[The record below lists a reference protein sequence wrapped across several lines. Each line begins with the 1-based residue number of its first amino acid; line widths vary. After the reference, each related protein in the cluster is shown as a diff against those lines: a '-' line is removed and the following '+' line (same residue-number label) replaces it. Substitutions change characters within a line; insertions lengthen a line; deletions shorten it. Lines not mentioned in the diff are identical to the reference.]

1 MEYIM
6 MLLKRTVLGYIDIII
21 MMKRKLKFC
30 LTLICLFLPGVFI
43 ANSQVLVESVAA
55 IVGNEVIYLSD
66 LENTISDLR
75 RNGDKTPVD
84 QLTCRVFQQM
94 LVSKL
99 FMDQA
104 RIDSITVTDEAV
116 EGDLNMRMNDA
127 IRTAGSE
134 EALVTYFKKSMLEI
148 RRDIKKTLLEQQV
161 VGEVQSKISKNIT
174 ITPVALKKFYN
185 SLPKDSLPV
194 VPAKYEISVIQAD
207 PPDNEDNKAEA
218 RQKLLDIRSQ
228 ILAGKSFNVL
238 AIMYSEDP
246 ETAKLGGEIG
256 FRVRG
261 ELEKPY
267 ADAAFSLT
275 KNTVSRIV
283 ESKYGFHIIQLIDR
297 KGDMVNTRHILIR
310 PKVKV
315 EQATKAMARLDSIA
329 NLIRKD
335 SIKFETAALR
345 FSTHKDS
352 RTNGGKLVSSN
363 PSSRTTWFTLEEL
376 NQEMYVKIREMKV
389 GEISDPFKTT
399 DENNNVVFRIIK
411 LDNVLPA
418 HSANLKDD
426 YQSLY
431 DAALVKERADVFD
444 KWVKNKLGITY
455 VKISEEFKSCD
466 FLQKGW
472 LK

>member
-1 MEYIM
+1 
-6 MLLKRTVLGYIDIII
+6 
-21 MMKRKLKFC
+21 MMKRKLRFC
-30 LTLICLFLPGVFI
+30 LTLIIIFLPGVFI
-43 ANSQVLVESVAA
+43 ANSQMLVESVAA

-66 LENTISDLR
+66 LETTISDIR
-75 RNGDKTPVD
+75 RNGNKTPVE
-84 QLTCRVFQQM
+84 QLTCTILQDM

-99 FMDQA
+99 FMNQA
-104 RIDSITVTDEAV
+104 RIDSITITDDAV

-134 EALVTYFKKSMLEI
+134 EALVAYFKKSMLEI

-161 VGEVQSKISKNIT
+161 VGEVQATIAKNIT
-174 ITPVALKKFYN
+174 ITPGALKKYYS
-185 SLPKDSLPV
+185 SLPKDSLPI
-194 VPAKYEISVIQAD
+194 VPAKYEISIIQID

-228 ILAGKSFNVL
+228 ILAGKSFSVL
-238 AIMYSEDP
+238 ARLYSEDT
-246 ETAKLGGEIG
+246 ESAKEGGEIG

-267 ADAAFSLT
+267 ADAAFILT
-275 KNTVSRIV
+275 KNTVSKIV
-283 ESKYGFHIIQLIDR
+283 ESKFGFHIIQLIER
-297 KGDMVNTRHILIR
+297 KGDLVNSRHILIR
-310 PKVKV
+310 PKVKPQ
-315 EQATKAMARLDSIA
+315 QAELAMTKLDSLA

-335 SIKFETAALR
+335 SIKFEKAALR

-352 RTNGGKLVSSN
+352 RINGGKFVSPN
-363 PSSRTTWFTLEEL
+363 PSARVTWFALEEL
-376 NQEMYVKIREMKV
+376 NQEMYIKIREMKV

-399 DENNNVVFRIIK
+399 DENNNEVFRIVK

-418 HSANLKDD
+418 HTANLKDD
-426 YQSLY
+426 YQNLY
-431 DAALVKERADVFD
+431 DGALAKERTQIFD
-444 KWVKNKLGITY
+444 RWVKNKISITY
-455 VKISEEFKSCD
+455 IKISEEFKGCD

>member
-1 MEYIM
+1 MI
-6 MLLKRTVLGYIDIII
+6 
-21 MMKRKLKFC
+21 F
-30 LTLICLFLPGVFI
+30 LFLPGVFI

-55 IVGNEVIYLSD
+55 VVGNEVFYLSD
-66 LENTISDLR
+66 IENTIADLR
-75 RNGDKTPVD
+75 RNGTKTPVD
-84 QLTCRVFQQM
+84 QLTCNVLQEM

-104 RIDSITVTDEAV
+104 RIDSINVTDDAV

-134 EALVTYFKKSMLEI
+134 DALVAYFKKSMLEI

-161 VGEVQSKISKNIT
+161 VGEVQSKIAKNIT
-174 ITPVALKKFYN
+174 ITPGALKKFYN

-194 VPAKYEISVIQAD
+194 VPAKYEISVIQID

-228 ILAGKSFNVL
+228 ILAGKSFSTL
-238 AIMYSEDP
+238 ATLYSEDL
-246 ETAKLGGEIG
+246 ESAKNGGEIG

-283 ESKYGFHIIQLIDR
+283 ESKYGFHIVQLIDR

-310 PKVKV
+310 PKVKA
-315 EQATKAMARLDSIA
+315 EQAAIAITKLDSLA

-335 SIKFETAALR
+335 SIKFEKAALR

-352 RTNGGKLVSSN
+352 RINGGKLVSTN
-363 PSSRTTWFTLEEL
+363 PSSRITWFTLEEL
-376 NQEMYVKIREMKV
+376 NHEMYVKVREMKV

-399 DENNNVVFRIIK
+399 DENNNEVFRIIK

-426 YQSLY
+426 YQNLY
-431 DAALVKERADVFD
+431 DAALVKERARIFD
-444 KWVKNKLGITY
+444 KWVNNKIGITY
-455 VKISEEFKSCD
+455 IKIGEEFRTCD